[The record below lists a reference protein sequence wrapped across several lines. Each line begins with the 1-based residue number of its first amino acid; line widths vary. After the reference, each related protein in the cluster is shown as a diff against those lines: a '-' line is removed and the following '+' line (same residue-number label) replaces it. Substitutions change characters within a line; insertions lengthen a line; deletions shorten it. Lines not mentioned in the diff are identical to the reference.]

1 MAYFYAGLGVAL
13 LVPLMALMQTLIS
26 VTKLDGE
33 GDDSATKQDQKQVEI
48 AREFRSVLEQAIP
61 SRLQASLI
69 DSNGKIPRLYPA
81 CADLP
86 ISPKPNEPKLIGT
99 YYGTYPDCYA
109 ISTVLLAN
117 GAIRTLRIDLNISLD
132 QGDYRR
138 DLPLEPI
145 SRAIG
150 VKSSCWVATVT
161 QGCS

>member
-26 VTKLDGE
+26 VTNLDGE

-69 DSNGKIPRLYPA
+69 DSNGIITRLNPA
-81 CADLP
+81 CADLLDP
-86 ISPKPNEPKLIGT
+86 PNPQKW
-99 YYGTYPDCYA
+99 YGTYPNCYA
-109 ISTVLLAN
+109 ISTVSLAN
-117 GAIRTLRIDLNISLD
+117 GASRTLRIDLNISLD
-132 QGDYRR
+132 QGIIRR
-138 DLPLEPI
+138 DLPIEPI